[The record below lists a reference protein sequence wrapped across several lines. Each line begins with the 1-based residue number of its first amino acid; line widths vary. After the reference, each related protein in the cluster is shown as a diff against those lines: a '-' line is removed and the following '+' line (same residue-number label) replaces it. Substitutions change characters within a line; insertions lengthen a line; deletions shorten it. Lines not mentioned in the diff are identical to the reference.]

1 MAWQIR
7 EYESI
12 RKERLVTE
20 FIQKQ
25 KPKTI
30 AKIIH
35 LVDLL
40 EEYGPKLALP
50 HAKKLDTFLYEL
62 RIRGKEEIR
71 ILYGFNGKTI
81 YLLHGFKKQTQKTPV
96 KELDT
101 ARQRFMSVKKKI
113 ASMLY

>member
-1 MAWQIR
+1 MAWQIL

-12 RKERLVTE
+12 RKGRPVTE

-40 EEYGPKLALP
+40 EEYGPMLAMP
-50 HAKKLDTFLYEL
+50 HAKKVDAFLYEL
-62 RIRGKEEIR
+62 RARGKDEIR
-71 ILYGFNGKTI
+71 ILYGFVGKII

-101 ARQRFMSVKKKI
+101 ARQRIMSVKKR
-113 ASMLY
+113 